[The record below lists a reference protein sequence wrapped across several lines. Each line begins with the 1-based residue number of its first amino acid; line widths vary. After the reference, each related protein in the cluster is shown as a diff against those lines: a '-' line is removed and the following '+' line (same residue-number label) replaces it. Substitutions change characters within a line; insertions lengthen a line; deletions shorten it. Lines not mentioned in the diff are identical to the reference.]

1 MLKKIFT
8 IAFLLH
14 FFVSYGAQVDT
25 IITHSKVMNKDI
37 KAVIILPDTYKKEEV
52 KKYPV
57 VYLLHGYS
65 GNYAV
70 WAKVAAVQKASDMY
84 NMIIVC
90 ADGGYGSWYWNSSI
104 DKNYQYE
111 TYISKELVSWVDTR
125 YHSIKSSEGRAIAG
139 LSMGGYGALYLAIKH
154 QAVFGAAGSM
164 SGGVD
169 IRPFP
174 NNWEM
179 AKRIG
184 SYRQNKNIWD
194 SLTIK
199 NLLYL
204 LEPKTLKIIIDCG
217 IEDFFYEVNEDLHQ
231 TMKLQNIAHDYIVRP
246 GAHTWN
252 YWQNAIQY
260 QLLYFNAFFNKTD

>member
-1 MLKKIFT
+1 MIRKIFT

-25 IITHSKVMNKDI
+25 VITQSKVMNKDI
-37 KAVIILPDTYKKEEV
+37 KAVIILPDTYKKAEA

-57 VYLLHGYS
+57 VYILHGYS

-70 WAKVAAVQKASDMY
+70 WPKAAAVQKAADIY
-84 NMIIVC
+84 DMIIVC
-90 ADGGYGSWYWNSSI
+90 PDGGYGSWYWNSPL

-111 TYISKELVSWVDTR
+111 TYISHELVNWVDFNYNT
-125 YHSIKSSEGRAIAG
+125 IKSPKARAITG
-139 LSMGGYGALYLAIKH
+139 KSMGGYGAMFLAIRH
-154 QAVFGAAGSM
+154 NDIFGAAGSM

-184 SYRQNKNIWD
+184 AYSQNKNIWD

-204 LEPKTLKIIIDCG
+204 IEPKSLKIIIDCG
-217 IEDFFYEVNEDLHQ
+217 AEDFFYAVNEDLHQ
-231 TMKLQNIAHDYIVRP
+231 TLKLQNIAHDYIVRP
-246 GAHTWN
+246 GGHTWE

-260 QLLYFNAFFNKTD
+260 QLLYFNNFFKNN